1 MAATG
6 ESVIVAMG
14 SSKKLPFSLDDL
26 HFIPS
31 QVTRIP
37 LNREDGV
44 NTEVFIGPLDAQEI
58 IDIKPGEKDILNKIV
73 KIAEFF
79 LNARGTAFEPALS
92 QALEFI
98 SKQSFKK
105 ADGQAPIALKVLAEF
120 LENYGVNK
128 SSV

>member
-1 MAATG
+1 MQKRGFAC
-6 ESVIVAMG
+6 I
-14 SSKKLPFSLDDL
+14 
-26 HFIPS
+26 HF
-31 QVTRIP
+31 
-37 LNREDGV
+37 G
-44 NTEVFIGPLDAQEI
+44 GPLDALEI

-120 LENYGVNK
+120 LENYGVN
-128 SSV
+128 